1 MPTNVLLLRA
11 PSEDAGGVDKYEEA
25 FRTRGYRAISVPV
38 LETVHTNIEQLKE
51 TVRRGGAGYAGV
63 IVTSGR
69 AVEAWRL
76 VVQQLVEEGEHTEPT
91 AKWSRTPFYV
101 VGDTTAAALRAIPSS
116 PYSPQNIRG
125 AAESGTSEKLAHF
138 IAADLSSS
146 PSPSPSKKLFYLVGD
161 KNRDT
166 LPTIIKDAG
175 LDLESLQVYATQG
188 SSRFEEDLL
197 NVLNRV
203 QGLGKHLK
211 LCSRATSTDPQAD
224 ERWWIVY
231 FAPSSAKYVSPIL
244 SRHFDIPLK
253 DDATGNCSGTGSRGA
268 RLAAIGPTTASSLE
282 SDLELRI
289 EVIAAKPTPESL
301 ANGIVSFDE
310 QQTA

>member
-1 MPTNVLLLRA
+1 MTMPTNVLLLRA

-25 FRTRGYRAISVPV
+25 FRTRGYRATSVPV
-38 LETVHTNIEQLKE
+38 LETVHMNIEQLKE
-51 TVRRGGAGYAGV
+51 TVRRGGEGYAGV

-76 VVQQLVEEGEHTEPT
+76 VVQQLVEEGEHTGEPP
-91 AKWSRTPFYV
+91 AKWFTTPFYV
-101 VGDTTAAALRAIPSS
+101 VGETTAAALRAIPSS
-116 PYSPQNIRG
+116 PYSPQVIRG
-125 AAESGTSEKLAHF
+125 AAETGTSEKLAHF

-146 PSPSPSKKLFYLVGD
+146 SSPSPSKKLLYLVGD

-166 LPTIIKDAG
+166 LSTILEDAG

-197 NVLNRV
+197 NVLNGV
-203 QGLGKHLK
+203 QGL
-211 LCSRATSTDPQAD
+211 DPQAD

-231 FAPSSAKYVSPIL
+231 FAPSSAKHVSPIL
-244 SRHFDIPLK
+244 SRHFDIPLT
-253 DDATGNCSGTGSRGA
+253 DDATGNSSGTGSRGA

-282 SDLELRI
+282 SDLGLRI

-301 ANGIVSFDE
+301 ANGIVSFDG
-310 QQTA
+310 QKTA